1 MKVGIAMIDIHSH
14 ILPGID
20 DGAKTVEDSLEMA
33 KLAVKEGIHTIIAT
47 PHHKNGKYSNSKDR
61 ILPIV
66 EQLNKRFIEENIPLT
81 VLPGQETAINGDM
94 LEDYQA
100 GEILPLNQTQYLFV
114 ELPSNHVPRYTKQ
127 MMFNL
132 QLKGLIPIIV
142 HPERNSEIHERPEK
156 LFELVEKGALAQLT
170 AGSLCGKFGKK
181 IKSFSEQLVEA
192 NLVHFVASDA
202 HNVTSRGFH
211 MGQAFDIV
219 RSKYGTDYEEM
230 FLENAELMVDGMN
243 VYKEV
248 PQPVKRKKLL
258 GIF

>member
-1 MKVGIAMIDIHSH
+1 MIDIHSH

-20 DGAKTVEDSLEMA
+20 DGAKTVKDSVAMA
-33 KLAVKEGIHTIIAT
+33 KLAVQEGIHTIIAT
-47 PHHKNGKYSNSKDR
+47 PHHKNGKYSNSKDT

-66 EQLNKRFIEENIPLT
+66 EQLNKRFIEENISLT

-100 GEILPLNQTQYLFV
+100 GEILPLNQSQYVFV

-127 MMFNL
+127 MLFDL

-142 HPERNSEIHERPEK
+142 HPERNSEIHERPDK

-192 NLVHFVASDA
+192 NLVHFIASDA
-202 HNVTSRGFH
+202 HNVTSRAFH
-211 MGQAFDIV
+211 MIQAFETV
-219 RSKYGTDYEEM
+219 RSKYGYDYAEM
-230 FLENAELMVDGMN
+230 FEENAELLVKGLN
-243 VYKEV
+243 VYKEM
-248 PQPVKRKKLL
+248 PKPIKKKKFL